1 MATNFK
7 LRKAD
12 ENDILLIN
20 QLASKVWY
28 HTYSDVHSQEQLEY
42 MFAEMY
48 SPDNL
53 IKQMSEGHTFYIGY
67 DGETP
72 VGYMSIHQKEKD
84 LFYLEKLYVMPEAQG
99 TGAGK
104 FLFKAAIKAIK
115 TIHPRPCILELN
127 VNRKNKAIEFYQ
139 RMGMEKFREVDT
151 SIGGGYMMNSAYMRM
166 RI

>member
-1 MATNFK
+1 MTTTFQ

-12 ENDILLIN
+12 ENDISLIN

-28 HTYSDVHSQEQLEY
+28 HTYSNVHSQEQLGY
-42 MFAEMY
+42 MFDEMY

-53 IKQMSEGHTFYIGY
+53 MKQMSEGHTFYIEY

-72 VGYMSIHQKEKD
+72 VGYMSIQQKEKD
-84 LFYLEKLYVMPEAQG
+84 LFYLEKLYVMPEYQG
-99 TGAGK
+99 AGAGK
-104 FLFKAAIKAIK
+104 FLFKSAIKVIK
-115 TIHPRPCILELN
+115 TIHPQPCILELN

-139 RMGMEKFREVDT
+139 RMGMEKFREADT
-151 SIGGGYMMNSAYMRM
+151 SIGKGYMMNSAYMRM